1 MRVMHLCS
9 GMAPVTNDGLEI
21 HDSYQCV
28 SLPSSEFVCR
38 RWGASRTQGNGMGV
52 HRVDLRLKM
61 MKLSSWFY
69 VSSLLLMYYLPS

>member
-38 RWGASRTQGNGMGV
+38 RCGCQLNSGEWEGGTQSG
-52 HRVDLRLKM
+52 LKM